1 MEPAVTGRRDVQY
14 RATVGVDAAEPS
26 GLTANTYGL
35 PGPRFAAAPHSS
47 TRIYARNYQGVAFT
61 AMFY

>member
-1 MEPAVTGRRDVQY
+1 MEPPVTGRRDVQY

-26 GLTANTYGL
+26 GLTAKTYGL

-47 TRIYARNYQGVAFT
+47 TRIYA
-61 AMFY
+61 